1 MGKDPISSVIL
12 FYVFSVPGII
22 ILYLLFG
29 LTTQAGAQIPL
40 LIIGLSTLW
49 LPIIGF
55 ILCLYFLFFFKEWKK
70 KDRIILIFITIIHFF
85 IIYLSWSQY
94 W

>member
-12 FYVFSVPGII
+12 FYVFSVPCII
-22 ILYLLFG
+22 ILYLFFG

-40 LIIGLSTLW
+40 LVIGLSTLW
-49 LPIIGF
+49 LPIIGS
-55 ILCLYFLFFFKEWKK
+55 ILCLYFLFFFKEWNK
-70 KDRIILIFITIIHFF
+70 KDRVIMIFITLVHFF
-85 IIYLSWSQY
+85 IIYLGWRQY